1 MVSFSVQVSHETKC
15 PKKSIR
21 CVLNSWRWYIPPQPS
36 EFIVN
41 EEGIEQVDVQKT
53 FSRPNQNNLKYCKIV
68 GFGMVTDE
76 VDMQPALYRLI
87 KHRNGVAPQI
97 WSRLELFQPSYP
109 TIVLV
114 NDLNRKSSR
123 FSRSDG
129 GDMAEDNG

>member
-53 FSRPNQNNLKYCKIV
+53 ISRPNQSNLKFCTV
-68 GFGMVTDE
+68 GFGTVTDE

-97 WSRLELFQPSYP
+97 WSRLELFPEP
-109 TIVLV
+109 TI
-114 NDLNRKSSR
+114 
-123 FSRSDG
+123 
-129 GDMAEDNG
+129 